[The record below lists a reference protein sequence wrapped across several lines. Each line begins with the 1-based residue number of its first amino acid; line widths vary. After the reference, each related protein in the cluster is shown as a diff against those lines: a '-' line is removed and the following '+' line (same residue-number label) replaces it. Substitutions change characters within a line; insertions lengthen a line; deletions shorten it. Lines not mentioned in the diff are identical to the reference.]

1 MKWKPTLTIREN
13 HIGDRKGIQLSDPIN
28 MKRLLVAK
36 EDMLE
41 LIAGIDSERKRE
53 LESALADQGALAED
67 WSSLSE
73 WSAGLDHWEKRNW
86 NLALSYYLWARR
98 DTFLDEGP
106 EYESIR
112 CEALNT
118 MLSQSD
124 LPLPSNISDSERID
138 LGDVLPIPQDQSVGA
153 ILQSRRTT
161 QVFRSDGTVD
171 SHTLGGLL
179 KESFSVSRRHHTP
192 DIKEHIHNI
201 LHGVGFSFDPYL
213 AVFNVDGLTP
223 GIYYYNISQDR
234 MRLESEGDYR
244 QDVCAALIGHNQA
257 LTAAC
262 TVFLVVDFQRFQW
275 RYRHERALRNL
286 YVDAGRM
293 AQYLI
298 LVATAFGLKNHITP
312 ATVDTSFATL
322 LNIDPERRQVFY
334 GITLG
339 H

>member
-13 HIGDRKGIQLSDPIN
+13 HIDGREGVQLSDPIN

-36 EDMLE
+36 EDVLD
-41 LIAGIDSERKRE
+41 LIADLDSVRKTE
-53 LESALADQGALAED
+53 IENALADQGALAEE

-86 NLALSYYLWARR
+86 KLALSYYLWARR

-106 EYESIR
+106 EYEAIR
-112 CEALNT
+112 CEALES
-118 MLSQSD
+118 MLSESD
-124 LPLPSNISDSERID
+124 LPLPSPIDDSERID
-138 LGDVLPIPQDQSVGA
+138 IGNVRPIPEDQSVGA
-153 ILQSRRTT
+153 VLRSRRTT
-161 QVFRSDGTVD
+161 QVFVADKTFD
-171 SHTLGGLL
+171 SRLFGGLL
-179 KESFSVSRRHHTP
+179 REGFSVSRRYHVP
-192 DIKEHIHNI
+192 DIQEHIHNI
-201 LHGVGFSFDPYL
+201 LHGVGFAFDPYI
-213 AVFNVDGLTP
+213 AVFNVDGLDP

-234 MRLESEGDYR
+234 IRLESAGDYR
-244 QDVCAALIGHNQA
+244 RDVCAALIGHNQA

-262 TVFLVVDFQRFQW
+262 TIFLVVDFQRFQW

-286 YVDAGRM
+286 YVDSGRM

-298 LVATAFGLKNHITP
+298 LVATAYGLKNHITP
-312 ATVDTSFATL
+312 ATVDSAFATL

-339 H
+339 Y